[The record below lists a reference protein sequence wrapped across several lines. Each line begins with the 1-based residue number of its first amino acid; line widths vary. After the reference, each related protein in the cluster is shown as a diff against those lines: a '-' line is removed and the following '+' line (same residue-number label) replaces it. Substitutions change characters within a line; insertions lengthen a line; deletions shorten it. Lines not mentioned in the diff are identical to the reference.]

1 MKLLDRIERHIL
13 DFLWERMV
21 YRNPTLPDSVAEN
34 YYVLSERF
42 IERAKFDLK
51 YARFAL
57 FLLSQAPMLEV
68 PAHSPCFAARVT
80 TPFAYIHPETIK
92 PLLQGYVSPGA
103 KYALI
108 PPSPSKW
115 IITELMTVFLLWLP
129 YITGSTRKHLDL
141 GIFMSVCGAL
151 TVLFTICA
159 WSSADDER
167 RKKIADG

>member
-1 MKLLDRIERHIL
+1 MELTDRHGWLGPGITRAGDADREAYAAVLRKAFEDGQLTLEHL
-13 DFLWERMV
+13 EARLTDLWA
-21 YRNPTLPDSVAEN
+21 AEAHRDLA
-34 YYVLSERF
+34 VFTADLTRPEVKK
-42 IERAKFDLK
+42 ETARAVKTVT
-51 YARFAL
+51 
-57 FLLSQAPMLEV
+57 V
-68 PAHSPCFAARVT
+68 PSLA
-80 TPFAYIHPETIK
+80 
-92 PLLQGYVSPGA
+92 GYPA
-103 KYALI
+103 
-108 PPSPSKW
+108 W